1 MFKYNYNQVILVR
14 HLNFQTPQYQTFSR
28 TPLKKSV
35 ALFVAKL
42 IQIEL
47 NIRLIYLTLSNS
59 PAKAEMLR
67 W

>member
-1 MFKYNYNQVILVR
+1 MVKDNYNQVILVSY
-14 HLNFQTPQYQTFSR
+14 LNFQIPQYQTFSR

-47 NIRLIYLTLSNS
+47 NIRLIYLTLSSS
-59 PAKAEMLR
+59 PAKAERLR